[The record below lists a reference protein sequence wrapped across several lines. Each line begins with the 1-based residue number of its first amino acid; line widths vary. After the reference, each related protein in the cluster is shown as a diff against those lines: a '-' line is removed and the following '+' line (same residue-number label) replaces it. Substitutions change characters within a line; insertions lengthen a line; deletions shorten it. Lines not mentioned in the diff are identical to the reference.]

1 MNIDNP
7 PKISVVMPCYNE
19 EVVLPKTIL
28 AMDVLFTKMISDRL
42 ISKDSLLYFVDD
54 GSADKTWEVIE
65 SLSGQYSF
73 VSGIKLSK
81 NKGHQNAVLAGLFH
95 AEGDAVIS
103 IDADLQDD
111 VNAIEEMIVHFVEGS
126 DVVYGVRSKRDTDTF
141 FKRWTAQSYYK
152 MLRGMGIDLVHDH
165 ADFRLLS
172 RRAIDE
178 LRKFKEVNLFLRGIV
193 PMLGFPNS
201 IVKYER
207 NIRVAGES
215 KYPLSKMLSFA
226 IQGITSLSNIPL
238 RLITGLGGVVS
249 VISFAMIFWVLAI
262 RLVTESAVPGWASI
276 VIPMFF
282 LGGVQLLCLGIVGEY
297 ISKMYMETKSRPRF
311 AIEKVIGSD
320 KTDVDK

>member
-1 MNIDNP
+1 MINFKAP
-7 PKISVVMPCYNE
+7 QISVVMPCYNE
-19 EVVLPKTIL
+19 EVVLPKTMAEMKKIFQE
-28 AMDVLFTKMISDRL
+28 MMSEEI
-42 ISKDSLLYFVDD
+42 ISKESLLYFIDD
-54 GSADKTWEVIE
+54 GSTDQTWSVINSFSE
-65 SLSGQYSF
+65 QYEF

-81 NKGHQNAVLAGLFH
+81 NKGHQNAVLAGLFW

-111 VNAIEEMIVHFVEGS
+111 VRAIIAMVDHFVKGN

-141 FKRWTAQSYYK
+141 FKRWSAQTYYK
-152 MLRGMGIDLVHDH
+152 MLRAMGIDLVNDH

-201 IVKYER
+201 VVRYER
-207 NIRVAGES
+207 NCRAAGES
-215 KYPLSKMLSFA
+215 KYPLTKMLAFA

-238 RLITGLGGVVS
+238 RLITGLGFVVS
-249 VISFAMIFWVLAI
+249 TFSFLMIFWVLAV
-262 RLVTESAVPGWASI
+262 RLIYNSAVPGWASI

-282 LGGVQLLCLGIVGEY
+282 LGGVQLLSLGIVGEY
-297 ISKMYMETKSRPRF
+297 ISKIYMETKSRPRYV
-311 AIEKVIGSD
+311 IEKIVGKNKIH
-320 KTDVDK
+320 